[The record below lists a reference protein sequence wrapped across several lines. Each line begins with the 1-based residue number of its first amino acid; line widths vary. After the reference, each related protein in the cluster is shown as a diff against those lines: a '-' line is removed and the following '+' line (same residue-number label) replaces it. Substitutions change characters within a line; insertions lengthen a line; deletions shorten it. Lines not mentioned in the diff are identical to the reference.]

1 MRKLKFGI
9 TLMCFLS
16 INLSF
21 TYSQTASAGQILKKG
36 SSNPYDCSNLFEYT
50 SGATIKRLIFPFNSA
65 SFNSTDYC
73 FEIKVPSL
81 NSDYGFKISNPLGT
95 SITLIN
101 PDGFA
106 LFQTG
111 GLSGKNY
118 LQSKTAIGGTGM
130 FNPVTTLHVNGSGLF
145 TKNLAIGQSSEA
157 SAQLE
162 ITSSD
167 TVKIKFS
174 PSDSQPV
181 AFINSGRTSDFQ
193 YWVIT
198 RDDTSPIEGA
208 DGGGEINPG
217 TVPYSRKLAF
227 SIKPNGE
234 ILSSF
239 ATISNRVTASNVES
253 NTIKAN
259 SLMANNATVLNRI
272 TASVV
277 ESNTTKAD
285 SLIASYATILKHI
298 KAINVE
304 SGIIKTDSLISNSI
318 KLLPN
323 AGQDKLLVCNG
334 NEGDGRWVE
343 SSEVIP
349 QYWINNGSGAVY
361 TDKLSVGI
369 KTGLTG
375 PYDLAVN
382 GIIGC
387 KELKVEINSAIWAW
401 PDYVFAPDYNLPSLD
416 KVELYVKENRHL
428 PDVPSSETISKEGI
442 SIGEMQAVLLKKV
455 EELTL
460 YIIEQNKHIKE
471 QELQI
476 ENLKSLLIK

>member
-1 MRKLKFGI
+1 MRKLKFGF

-16 INLSF
+16 INLSL
-21 TYSQTASAGQILKKG
+21 TYSQSVGQLLKKG
-36 SSNPYDCSNLFEYT
+36 STTNPPDYSNLFEYT
-50 SGATIKRLIFPFNSA
+50 SGATIKRLIFPFNST
-65 SFNSTDYC
+65 SFNYTDYC

-81 NSDYGFKISNPLGT
+81 NSNNGFQISNSLGT
-95 SITLIN
+95 TITLIN

-157 SAQLE
+157 TAQLQ

-167 TVKIKFS
+167 TVKIKFTS
-174 PSDSQPV
+174 GDVDDSIPV
-181 AFINSGRTSDFQ
+181 VLYSSRRGSDFQ
-193 YWVIT
+193 FWSIAKV
-198 RDDTSPIEGA
+198 DTNPMETSE
-208 DGGGEINPG
+208 GGGVEPNPN
-217 TVPYSRKLAF
+217 TISYTKNLAF
-227 SIKPNGE
+227 TIKSKGE
-234 ILSSF
+234 IQS
-239 ATISNRVTASNVES
+239 
-253 NTIKAN
+253 
-259 SLMANNATVLNRI
+259 
-272 TASVV
+272 
-277 ESNTTKAD
+277 
-285 SLIASYATILKHI
+285 SYATFSKELKASSIYASNAFTSVLVSKNFRLTTNPAEGKILVSTK
-298 KAINVE
+298 
-304 SGIIKTDSLISNSI
+304 D
-318 KLLPN
+318 
-323 AGQDKLLVCNG
+323 
-334 NEGDGRWVE
+334 GDGRWLDYTE
-343 SSEVIP
+343 AIP
-349 QYWINNGSGAVY
+349 QYWINNGSGAIY

-401 PDYVFAPDYNLPSLD
+401 PDYVFAPEYNLPSLD
-416 KVELYVKENRHL
+416 EVELFVKENGHL
-428 PDVPSSETISKEGI
+428 PDVPSSDSISKEGI

-476 ENLKSLLIK
+476 DNLKSLLIK